1 MPKSRVLAVLTVL
14 ACVGALASPV
24 RAQDAPQAYER
35 TPGMLETTTGPDETY
50 PVTLDHDIWVPEGAS
65 AADPRP
71 AMVIAHGFGNSKD
84 VGEVTTL
91 AAFFAGKGYVVIAS
105 THQGFGQSSGCVA
118 LDSVDYDARNV
129 SRLIDLLA
137 ARDDVL
143 MDAPGDPRVGMA
155 GGSYGGGHQ
164 GLVAATDPRLD
175 AIAPARTWN
184 SLQFSLVPNNLI
196 GDGGT
201 FDLEHY
207 EQGVFKSTWSS
218 LFTTVAATQPAMG
231 NGGCDP
237 VTQQTLYPGQPPC
250 PGFDPMV
257 CPIFASLSTTG
268 DVTAEQRAFVARS
281 SVANVID
288 DVTVPVLL
296 TQGQSDTLFTPVE
309 ATATFEALRAAG
321 NDDVFMLWN
330 WGGHGY
336 APRPGEGEP
345 YNSAYDDSPEAQEA
359 FRATTYADRI
369 GRFFDHY
376 LRGIGHP
383 GPRFSVFRDWVE
395 YSVPTVGDR
404 PVGNADAAYAM
415 VGRGPA
421 EPGFAGGAGTSYR
434 LTDEGLEPIGAG
446 PHTDD
451 APILSATLLNPP
463 NGLPAAHSETPNFTD
478 EGQPGAG
485 IPPSEVPGQHVALDT
500 PPFTAPAEVVG
511 IPTLRLHVANSNGRD
526 AVLFTKL
533 YDVAPDGTATLIKRM
548 VAASRIPADLLP
560 GMVEL
565 RLPAVVHRFE
575 TGHAARL
582 VVATT
587 DDSYRTAPV
596 ADRITLST
604 DGAVPSILR
613 LPLVGGD
620 TVGRIAGD
628 DRIATAVALSEEA
641 FGEARDAVLVNADA
655 FPDALT
661 AGPLAAAVEG
671 PTLLTSGAALDPRV
685 ADDLYRLG
693 VDRVHLVGGT
703 GVLGD
708 AVRTSLEGMGIEVV
722 RLAGSNRITTAGIV
736 ADRIAALTGG
746 PAHTA
751 IVARADDFADAL
763 AAGGL
768 AVVGG
773 GVGGTAQR
781 TPVPILLIDD
791 ASVAEVA
798 RIVQRVTFADAPLVV
813 AGGDRAVSTAAA
825 DGLGRAVRRL
835 AGADRYQTA
844 VALASAATDAG
855 AGLDMLLIAS
865 GVRFPD
871 ALAGVPAAAAMGGI
885 VLIVP
890 PDGLEEAS
898 SGAGFLRAS
907 ATVADRAALI
917 GGTAVLPDEL
927 RSGIGPLLVA
937 EE

>member
-1 MPKSRVLAVLTVL
+1 MPKSRILAVLAVLGCLSGLTAPAV
-14 ACVGALASPV
+14 
-24 RAQDAPQAYER
+24 AQEDPQAYDR

-50 PVTLDHDIWVPEGAS
+50 PVTLDHDVWVPEGAS

-71 AMVIAHGFGNSKD
+71 AIVIAHGFGNSKD

-91 AAFFAGKGYVVIAS
+91 AAFFAGKGYVVISS

-207 EQGVFKSTWSS
+207 EQGVFKSTWST

-237 VTQQTLYPGQPPC
+237 VTQQTLYPGQAPC

-268 DVTAEQRAFVARS
+268 DGTAEQRAFVARS
-281 SVANVID
+281 SVANFTD

-345 YNSAYDDSPEAQEA
+345 YSSAYDDSPEAQEA
-359 FRATTYADRI
+359 FRATTYANRI

-376 LRGIGHP
+376 LRGVGHP
-383 GPRFSVFRDWVE
+383 GPRFSVFRDWID
-395 YSVPTVGDR
+395 YTVPTVDNR
-404 PVGNADAAYAM
+404 PIGNADAAYATL
-415 VGRGPA
+415 GRGPA
-421 EPGFAGGAGTSYR
+421 EPGFAGGAGTSYL
-434 LTDEGLEPIGAG
+434 LTDDGLVPIGAG
-446 PHTDD
+446 PRTAD
-451 APILSATLLNPP
+451 APILSASILNPP
-463 NGLPAAHSETPNFTD
+463 NGVPAAHSETPNFTG

-485 IPPSEVPGQHVALDT
+485 RPPSEVPGQHVALDT
-500 PPFTAPAEVVG
+500 PPFTAPADVVG
-511 IPTLRLHVANSNGRD
+511 IPTLRLHVANSNGQD

-548 VAASRIPADLLP
+548 VAASRIPADRLP
-560 GMVEL
+560 GAVEV

-587 DDSYRTAPV
+587 DDSYRNAPV
-596 ADRITLST
+596 ADRIALTT
-604 DGAVPSILR
+604 TGEDPAVLR
-613 LPLVGGD
+613 LPLAGGD
-620 TVGRIAGD
+620 TVGRIAGP
-628 DRIATAVALSEEA
+628 DRVATAVALSQEA
-641 FGEARDAVLVNADA
+641 FGEAREAVLVNADA

-661 AGPLAAAVEG
+661 AGPLAAALEA

-685 ADDLYRLG
+685 ADDLRRLG

-708 AVRTSLEGMGIEVV
+708 AVRASLEDMGIEVV
-722 RLAGSNRITTAGIV
+722 RLAGSNRITTAGVV
-736 ADRIAALTGG
+736 ADRIAAIGGG
-746 PAHTA
+746 PVATA

-768 AVVGG
+768 AVVGAG
-773 GVGGTAQR
+773 AADR
-781 TPVPILLIDD
+781 SPVPILLVDD
-791 ASVAEVA
+791 ASVGEVA
-798 RIVQRVTFADAPLVV
+798 RIVQRTTVADAPLVV
-813 AGGDRAVSTAAA
+813 AGGAQAVSTATA
-825 DGLGRAVRRL
+825 DGLGRAVQRL

-844 VALASAATDAG
+844 VALAAAATGAG
-855 AGLDMLLIAS
+855 ASLDVLLLAS
-865 GVRFPD
+865 GERFPD
-871 ALAGVPAAAAMGGI
+871 ALAGVPAAAAMGGL

-890 PDGLEEAS
+890 PGGLEESS

-907 ATVADRAALI
+907 AAVADRAALV
-917 GGTAVLPDEL
+917 GGTAVLPEGL
-927 RSGIGPLLVA
+927 RSSIAPLLVA
-937 EE
+937 TE

>member
-1 MPKSRVLAVLTVL
+1 MPKSRILAVLAVLGCLSGLTAPAV
-14 ACVGALASPV
+14 
-24 RAQDAPQAYER
+24 AQEDPQLYDR

-50 PVTLDHDIWVPEGAS
+50 PVTLDHDVWVPEGAS

-91 AAFFAGKGYVVIAS
+91 AAFFAGKGYVVISS

-207 EQGVFKSTWSS
+207 EQGVFKSTWST

-237 VTQQTLYPGQPPC
+237 VTQQTLYPGQAPC

-281 SVANVID
+281 SVANFTD

-345 YNSAYDDSPEAQEA
+345 YSSAYDDSPEAQEA
-359 FRATTYADRI
+359 FRATTYANRI

-376 LRGIGHP
+376 LRGVGHP
-383 GPRFSVFRDWVE
+383 GPRFSVFRDWID
-395 YSVPTVGDR
+395 YTVPTVDNR
-404 PVGNADAAYAM
+404 PIGNADAAYATL
-415 VGRGPA
+415 GRGPA
-421 EPGFAGGAGTSYR
+421 EPGFAGGAGTSYL
-434 LTDEGLEPIGAG
+434 LTDDGLVPIGAG
-446 PHTDD
+446 PRTAD
-451 APILSATLLNPP
+451 APILSASLLNPP
-463 NGLPAAHSETPNFTD
+463 NGVPAAHSETPNFTG

-485 IPPSEVPGQHVALDT
+485 RPPSEVPGQHVALDT
-500 PPFTAPAEVVG
+500 PPFTAPADVVG
-511 IPTLRLHVANSNGRD
+511 IPTLRLHVANSNGQD

-548 VAASRIPADLLP
+548 VAASRIPADRLP
-560 GMVEL
+560 GAVEV

-587 DDSYRTAPV
+587 DDSYRNASV
-596 ADRITLST
+596 ADRIALTT
-604 DGAVPSILR
+604 TGEDPAVLR
-613 LPLVGGD
+613 LPLAGGD
-620 TVGRIAGD
+620 TVGRIAGP
-628 DRIATAVALSEEA
+628 DRVATAVALSQEA
-641 FGEARDAVLVNADA
+641 FGEAREAVLVNADA

-661 AGPLAAAVEG
+661 AGPLAATLEA

-685 ADDLYRLG
+685 ADDLRRLG

-703 GVLGD
+703 GVPGD
-708 AVRTSLEGMGIEVV
+708 AVRASLEDMGIEVV
-722 RLAGSNRITTAGIV
+722 RLAGNNRITTAGVV
-736 ADRIAALTGG
+736 ADRIAAIGGG
-746 PAHTA
+746 PVATA

-768 AVVGG
+768 AVVG
-773 GVGGTAQR
+773 AEAADR
-781 TPVPILLIDD
+781 SPVPILLVDN
-791 ASVAEVA
+791 ASVGEVA
-798 RIVQRVTFADAPLVV
+798 RIVQRTTVADAPLVV
-813 AGGDRAVSTAAA
+813 AGGEQAVSTATA
-825 DGLGRAVRRL
+825 DGLGRAVQRL

-844 VALASAATDAG
+844 VALAAAATGAG
-855 AGLDMLLIAS
+855 ASLDVLLLAS
-865 GVRFPD
+865 GERFPD
-871 ALAGVPAAAAMGGI
+871 ALAGVPAAAAMGGL

-890 PDGLEEAS
+890 PGGLEESS

-907 ATVADRAALI
+907 AAVADRAALV
-917 GGTAVLPDEL
+917 GGTAVLPEGL
-927 RSGIGPLLVA
+927 RSTIAPLLVA
-937 EE
+937 TE

>member
-1 MPKSRVLAVLTVL
+1 MPKSRILAVLAVLGCLSGLTAPAV
-14 ACVGALASPV
+14 
-24 RAQDAPQAYER
+24 AQEDPQAYDR

-50 PVTLDHDIWVPEGAS
+50 PVTLDHDVWVPEGAS

-91 AAFFAGKGYVVIAS
+91 AAFFAGKGYVVISS

-207 EQGVFKSTWSS
+207 EQGVFKSTWST

-237 VTQQTLYPGQPPC
+237 VTQQTLYPGQAPC

-268 DVTAEQRAFVARS
+268 DVTAEHRAFVARS
-281 SVANVID
+281 SVANFTD

-345 YNSAYDDSPEAQEA
+345 YSSAYDDSPEAQEA
-359 FRATTYADRI
+359 FRATTYANRI

-376 LRGIGHP
+376 LRGVGHP
-383 GPRFSVFRDWVE
+383 GPRFSVFRDWID
-395 YSVPTVGDR
+395 YTVPTVDNR
-404 PVGNADAAYAM
+404 PIGNADAAYATL
-415 VGRGPA
+415 GRGPA
-421 EPGFAGGAGTSYR
+421 EPGFAGGAGTSYL
-434 LTDEGLEPIGAG
+434 LTDDGLVPIGAG
-446 PHTDD
+446 PRTAD
-451 APILSATLLNPP
+451 APILSASILNPP
-463 NGLPAAHSETPNFTD
+463 NGVPAAHSETPNFTG

-485 IPPSEVPGQHVALDT
+485 RPPSEVPGQHVALDT
-500 PPFTAPAEVVG
+500 PPFTAPADVVG
-511 IPTLRLHVANSNGRD
+511 IPTLRLHVANSNGQD

-548 VAASRIPADLLP
+548 VAASRIPADRLP
-560 GMVEL
+560 GAVEV

-587 DDSYRTAPV
+587 DDSYRNAPV
-596 ADRITLST
+596 ADRIALTT
-604 DGAVPSILR
+604 IGEDPAVLR
-613 LPLVGGD
+613 LPLAGGD
-620 TVGRIAGD
+620 TVGRIAGP
-628 DRIATAVALSEEA
+628 DRVATAVALSQEA
-641 FGEARDAVLVNADA
+641 FGEAREAVLVNADA

-661 AGPLAAAVEG
+661 AGPLAAALEA

-685 ADDLYRLG
+685 ADDLRRLG

-708 AVRTSLEGMGIEVV
+708 AVRASLEDMGIEVV
-722 RLAGSNRITTAGIV
+722 RLAGSNRITTAGVV
-736 ADRIAALTGG
+736 ADRIAAIGGG
-746 PAHTA
+746 PVATA

-768 AVVGG
+768 AVVGAG
-773 GVGGTAQR
+773 AADR
-781 TPVPILLIDD
+781 SPVPILLVDD
-791 ASVAEVA
+791 ASVGEVA
-798 RIVQRVTFADAPLVV
+798 RIVQRTTVADAPLVV
-813 AGGDRAVSTAAA
+813 AGGEQAVSTATA
-825 DGLGRAVRRL
+825 DGLGRAVQRL

-844 VALASAATDAG
+844 VALAAAATGAG
-855 AGLDMLLIAS
+855 ASLDVLLLAS
-865 GVRFPD
+865 GERFPD
-871 ALAGVPAAAAMGGI
+871 ALAGVPAAAAMGGL

-890 PDGLEEAS
+890 PGGLEESS

-907 ATVADRAALI
+907 AAVADRAALV
-917 GGTAVLPDEL
+917 GGTAVLPEGL
-927 RSGIGPLLVA
+927 RSSIAPLLVA
-937 EE
+937 TE

>member
-1 MPKSRVLAVLTVL
+1 MPKSRILAVLAVLGCLSGLTAPAV
-14 ACVGALASPV
+14 
-24 RAQDAPQAYER
+24 AQEDPQAYDR

-50 PVTLDHDIWVPEGAS
+50 PVTLDHDVWVPEGAS

-91 AAFFAGKGYVVIAS
+91 AAFFAGKGYVVISS

-207 EQGVFKSTWSS
+207 EQGVFKSTWST

-237 VTQQTLYPGQPPC
+237 VTQQTLYPGQAPC

-281 SVANVID
+281 SVANVTD

-345 YNSAYDDSPEAQEA
+345 YSSAYDDSPEAQEA
-359 FRATTYADRI
+359 FRATTYANRI

-376 LRGIGHP
+376 LRGVGHP
-383 GPRFSVFRDWVE
+383 GPRFSVFRDWVD
-395 YSVPTVGDR
+395 YTVPTVDNR
-404 PVGNADAAYAM
+404 PIGNADAAYATL
-415 VGRGPA
+415 GRGPA
-421 EPGFAGGAGTSYR
+421 EPGFAGGAGTSYL
-434 LTDEGLEPIGAG
+434 LTDDGLVPIGAG
-446 PHTDD
+446 PRTAD
-451 APILSATLLNPP
+451 APILSASILNPP
-463 NGLPAAHSETPNFTD
+463 NGVPAAHSETPNFTG

-485 IPPSEVPGQHVALDT
+485 RPPSEVPGQHVALDT
-500 PPFTAPAEVVG
+500 PPFTAPADVVG
-511 IPTLRLHVANSNGRD
+511 IPTLRLHVANSNGQD

-548 VAASRIPADLLP
+548 VAASRIPADRLP
-560 GMVEL
+560 GAVEV

-587 DDSYRTAPV
+587 DDSYRNAPV
-596 ADRITLST
+596 ADRIALTT
-604 DGAVPSILR
+604 TGEDPAVLR
-613 LPLVGGD
+613 LPLAGGD
-620 TVGRIAGD
+620 TVGRIAGP
-628 DRIATAVALSEEA
+628 DRVATAVALSQEA
-641 FGEARDAVLVNADA
+641 FGEAREAVLVNADA

-661 AGPLAAAVEG
+661 AGPLAATLEA
-671 PTLLTSGAALDPRV
+671 PTLLTSGEALDPRV
-685 ADDLYRLG
+685 ADDLRRLG

-708 AVRTSLEGMGIEVV
+708 AVRASLEDMGIEVV
-722 RLAGSNRITTAGIV
+722 RLAGSNRITTAGVV
-736 ADRIAALTGG
+736 ADRIAAIGGG
-746 PAHTA
+746 PVATA

-768 AVVGG
+768 AVVGAG
-773 GVGGTAQR
+773 AADR
-781 TPVPILLIDD
+781 SPVPILLVDD
-791 ASVAEVA
+791 ASVGEVA
-798 RIVQRVTFADAPLVV
+798 RIVQRTTVADAPLVV
-813 AGGDRAVSTAAA
+813 AGGAQAVSTATA
-825 DGLGRAVRRL
+825 DGLGRAVQRL

-844 VALASAATDAG
+844 VALAAAATGAG
-855 AGLDMLLIAS
+855 ASLDVLLLAS
-865 GVRFPD
+865 GERFPD
-871 ALAGVPAAAAMGGI
+871 ALAGVPAAAAMGGL

-890 PDGLEEAS
+890 PGGLEESS

-907 ATVADRAALI
+907 AAVADRAALV
-917 GGTAVLPDEL
+917 GGTAVLPEGL
-927 RSGIGPLLVA
+927 RSTIAPLLVA
-937 EE
+937 TE

>member
-1 MPKSRVLAVLTVL
+1 MPKSRILAVLAVLGCLSGLTAPAV
-14 ACVGALASPV
+14 
-24 RAQDAPQAYER
+24 AQEDPQAYDR

-50 PVTLDHDIWVPEGAS
+50 PVTLDHDVWVPEGAS

-91 AAFFAGKGYVVIAS
+91 AAFFAGKGYVVISS

-207 EQGVFKSTWSS
+207 EQGVFKSTWST

-237 VTQQTLYPGQPPC
+237 VTQQTLYPGQAPC

-281 SVANVID
+281 SVANVTD

-345 YNSAYDDSPEAQEA
+345 YSSAYDDSPEAQEA
-359 FRATTYADRI
+359 FRATTYANRI

-376 LRGIGHP
+376 LRGVGHP
-383 GPRFSVFRDWVE
+383 GPRFSVFRDWVD
-395 YSVPTVGDR
+395 YTVPTVDNR
-404 PVGNADAAYAM
+404 PIGNADAAYATL
-415 VGRGPA
+415 GRGPA
-421 EPGFAGGAGTSYR
+421 EPGFAGGAGTSYL
-434 LTDEGLEPIGAG
+434 LTDDGLVPIGAG
-446 PHTDD
+446 PRTAD
-451 APILSATLLNPP
+451 APILSASILNPP
-463 NGLPAAHSETPNFTD
+463 NGVPAAHSETPNFTG

-485 IPPSEVPGQHVALDT
+485 RPPSEVPGQHVALDT
-500 PPFTAPAEVVG
+500 PPFTAPADVVG
-511 IPTLRLHVANSNGRD
+511 IPTLRLHVANSNGQD

-548 VAASRIPADLLP
+548 VAASRIPADRLP
-560 GMVEL
+560 GAVEV

-587 DDSYRTAPV
+587 DDSYRNAPV
-596 ADRITLST
+596 ADRIALTT
-604 DGAVPSILR
+604 TGEDPAVLR
-613 LPLVGGD
+613 LPLAGGD
-620 TVGRIAGD
+620 TVGRIAGP
-628 DRIATAVALSEEA
+628 DRVATAVALSQEA
-641 FGEARDAVLVNADA
+641 FGEAREAVLVNADA

-661 AGPLAAAVEG
+661 AGPLAATLEA
-671 PTLLTSGAALDPRV
+671 PTLLMSGEALDPRV
-685 ADDLYRLG
+685 ADDLRRLG

-708 AVRTSLEGMGIEVV
+708 AVRASLEDMGIEVV
-722 RLAGSNRITTAGIV
+722 RLAGSNRITTAGVV
-736 ADRIAALTGG
+736 ADRIAAIGGG
-746 PAHTA
+746 PVATA

-768 AVVGG
+768 AVVGAG
-773 GVGGTAQR
+773 AADR
-781 TPVPILLIDD
+781 SPVPILLVDD
-791 ASVAEVA
+791 ASVGEVA
-798 RIVQRVTFADAPLVV
+798 RIVQRTTVADAPLVV
-813 AGGDRAVSTAAA
+813 AGGAQAVSTATA
-825 DGLGRAVRRL
+825 DGLGRAVQRL

-844 VALASAATDAG
+844 VALAAAATGAG
-855 AGLDMLLIAS
+855 ASLDVLLLAS
-865 GVRFPD
+865 GERFPD
-871 ALAGVPAAAAMGGI
+871 ALAGVPAAAAMGGL

-890 PDGLEEAS
+890 PGGLEESS

-907 ATVADRAALI
+907 AAVADRAALV
-917 GGTAVLPDEL
+917 GGTAVLPEGL
-927 RSGIGPLLVA
+927 RSTIAPLLVA
-937 EE
+937 TE

>member
-1 MPKSRVLAVLTVL
+1 MPKSRILAVLAVLGCLSGLTAPAV
-14 ACVGALASPV
+14 
-24 RAQDAPQAYER
+24 AQEDPQAYDR

-50 PVTLDHDIWVPEGAS
+50 PVTLDHDVWVPEGAS

-91 AAFFAGKGYVVIAS
+91 AAFFAGKGYVVISS

-207 EQGVFKSTWSS
+207 EQGVFKSTWST

-237 VTQQTLYPGQPPC
+237 VTQQTLYPGQAPC

-281 SVANVID
+281 SVANFTD

-345 YNSAYDDSPEAQEA
+345 YSSAYDDSPEAQEA
-359 FRATTYADRI
+359 FRATTYANRI

-376 LRGIGHP
+376 LRGVGHP
-383 GPRFSVFRDWVE
+383 GPRFSVFLDWVD
-395 YSVPTVGDR
+395 YTVPTVDNR
-404 PVGNADAAYAM
+404 PIGNADAAYASL
-415 VGRGPA
+415 GRGPA
-421 EPGFAGGAGTSYR
+421 EPGFAGGAGTSYL
-434 LTDEGLEPIGAG
+434 LTDDGLVPIGAG
-446 PHTDD
+446 PRTAD
-451 APILSATLLNPP
+451 APILSASILNPP
-463 NGLPAAHSETPNFTD
+463 NGVPAAHSETPNFTG

-485 IPPSEVPGQHVALDT
+485 RPPSEVPGQHVALDT
-500 PPFTAPAEVVG
+500 PPFTAPADVVG
-511 IPTLRLHVANSNGRD
+511 IPTLRLHVANSNGQD

-533 YDVAPDGTATLIKRM
+533 YDVRPDGTATLIKRM
-548 VAASRIPADLLP
+548 VAASRIPADRLP
-560 GMVEL
+560 GAVEV

-587 DDSYRTAPV
+587 DDSYRNAPV
-596 ADRITLST
+596 ADRIALTT
-604 DGAVPSILR
+604 TGEDPAVLR
-613 LPLVGGD
+613 LPLAGGD
-620 TVGRIAGD
+620 TVGRIAGP
-628 DRIATAVALSEEA
+628 DRVATAVALSQEA
-641 FGEARDAVLVNADA
+641 FGEAREAVLVNADA

-661 AGPLAAAVEG
+661 AGPLAATLEA
-671 PTLLTSGAALDPRV
+671 PTLLTPGAALDPRV
-685 ADDLYRLG
+685 ADDLRRLG

-708 AVRTSLEGMGIEVV
+708 AVRASLEDMGIEVV
-722 RLAGSNRITTAGIV
+722 RLAGSNRITTAGVV
-736 ADRIAALTGG
+736 ADRIAAIGGG
-746 PAHTA
+746 PVATA

-768 AVVGG
+768 AVVGAG
-773 GVGGTAQR
+773 AADR
-781 TPVPILLIDD
+781 SPVPILLVDD
-791 ASVAEVA
+791 ASVGEVA
-798 RIVQRVTFADAPLVV
+798 RIVQRTTVADAPLVV
-813 AGGDRAVSTAAA
+813 AGGAQAVSTATA
-825 DGLGRAVRRL
+825 DGLGRAVQRL

-844 VALASAATDAG
+844 VALAAAATGAG
-855 AGLDMLLIAS
+855 ASLDVLLLAS
-865 GVRFPD
+865 GERFPD
-871 ALAGVPAAAAMGGI
+871 ALAGVPAAAAMGGL

-890 PDGLEEAS
+890 PGGLEESS

-907 ATVADRAALI
+907 AAVADRAALV
-917 GGTAVLPDEL
+917 GGTAVLPEGL
-927 RSGIGPLLVA
+927 RSTIAPLLVA
-937 EE
+937 TE

>member
-1 MPKSRVLAVLTVL
+1 MPKSRILAVLAVLGCLSGLTAPAV
-14 ACVGALASPV
+14 
-24 RAQDAPQAYER
+24 AQDDPQAYDR

-50 PVTLDHDIWVPEGAS
+50 PVTLDHDVWVPEGAS

-91 AAFFAGKGYVVIAS
+91 AAFFAGKGYVVISS

-201 FDLEHY
+201 FELEHY
-207 EQGVFKSTWSS
+207 EQGVFKSTWST

-237 VTQQTLYPGQPPC
+237 VTQQTLYPGQAPC

-281 SVANVID
+281 SVANFTD

-345 YNSAYDDSPEAQEA
+345 YSSAYDDSAEAQEA
-359 FRATTYADRI
+359 FRATTYANRI

-376 LRGIGHP
+376 LRGVGHP
-383 GPRFSVFRDWVE
+383 GPRFSVFRDWVD
-395 YSVPTVGDR
+395 YTVPTVDDR
-404 PVGNADAAYAM
+404 PVGNADAAYATL
-415 VGRGPA
+415 GRGPA
-421 EPGFAGGAGTSYR
+421 EPGFAGGAGTSYL
-434 LTDEGLEPIGAG
+434 LTDDGLVPIGAG
-446 PHTDD
+446 PRTVD
-451 APILSATLLNPP
+451 APVLSASILNPP
-463 NGLPAAHSETPNFTD
+463 NGVPAAHSETPNFTG

-485 IPPSEVPGQHVALDT
+485 RPPSEVPGQHVALDT
-500 PPFTAPAEVVG
+500 PPFTAPADVVG
-511 IPTLRLHVANSNGRD
+511 IPTLRLHVANSNGQD

-533 YDVAPDGTATLIKRM
+533 YDVGPDGTATLIKRM
-548 VAASRIPADLLP
+548 VAASRIPADRLP
-560 GMVEL
+560 GAVEV

-575 TGHAARL
+575 TGHVARL

-587 DDSYRTAPV
+587 DDSYRNAPV
-596 ADRITLST
+596 ADRIALTT
-604 DGAVPSILR
+604 TGEDPAVLR

-620 TVGRIAGD
+620 TVGRIAGP
-628 DRIATAVALSEEA
+628 DRVATAVALSQEA
-641 FGEARDAVLVNADA
+641 FGEGREAVLVNADA

-661 AGPLAAAVEG
+661 AGPLAATLEG

-685 ADDLYRLG
+685 ADDLRRLG

-708 AVRTSLEGMGIEVV
+708 AVRASLEDMGIEVV
-722 RLAGSNRITTAGIV
+722 RLAGSNRITTAGVV
-736 ADRIAALTGG
+736 ADRMAAFGGG
-746 PAHTA
+746 PAATA

-773 GVGGTAQR
+773 GAADR
-781 TPVPILLIDD
+781 SPVPILLVDD
-791 ASVAEVA
+791 ASAGEVA
-798 RIVQRVTFADAPLVV
+798 RIVQRTTVADAPLVV
-813 AGGDRAVSTAAA
+813 AGGEQAVSTAAA
-825 DGLGRAVRRL
+825 DGLGRAVQRL

-844 VALASAATDAG
+844 VALAAAATRAG
-855 AGLDMLLIAS
+855 ASLDVLLLAS
-865 GVRFPD
+865 GERFPD
-871 ALAGVPAAAAMGGI
+871 ALAGVPAAAAMGGL

-890 PDGLEEAS
+890 PDGLEDSS

-907 ATVADRAALI
+907 AAVADRAALV
-917 GGTAVLPDEL
+917 GGAAVLPEEL
-927 RSGIGPLLVA
+927 RSSIAPLLIA
-937 EE
+937 IE

>member
-1 MPKSRVLAVLTVL
+1 MPKSRILAVLAVLGCLSGLTAPAV
-14 ACVGALASPV
+14 
-24 RAQDAPQAYER
+24 AQEDRQAYDR

-50 PVTLDHDIWVPEGAS
+50 PVTLDHDVWVPEGAS

-91 AAFFAGKGYVVIAS
+91 AAFFAGKGYVVISS

-207 EQGVFKSTWSS
+207 EQGVFKSTWST

-237 VTQQTLYPGQPPC
+237 VTQQTLYPGQAPC

-268 DVTAEQRAFVARS
+268 DVTAEHRAFVARS
-281 SVANVID
+281 SVANFTD

-345 YNSAYDDSPEAQEA
+345 YSSAYDDSPEAQEA
-359 FRATTYADRI
+359 FRATTYANRI

-376 LRGIGHP
+376 LRGVGHP
-383 GPRFSVFRDWVE
+383 GPRFSVFRDWID
-395 YSVPTVGDR
+395 YTVPTVDNR
-404 PVGNADAAYAM
+404 PIGNADAAYATL
-415 VGRGPA
+415 GRGPA
-421 EPGFAGGAGTSYR
+421 EPGFAGGAGTSYL
-434 LTDEGLEPIGAG
+434 LTDDGLVPIGAG
-446 PHTDD
+446 PRTAD
-451 APILSATLLNPP
+451 APILSASILNPP
-463 NGLPAAHSETPNFTD
+463 NGVPAAHSETPNFTG

-485 IPPSEVPGQHVALDT
+485 RPPSEVPGQHVALDT
-500 PPFTAPAEVVG
+500 PPFTAPADVVG
-511 IPTLRLHVANSNGRD
+511 IPTLRLHVANSNGQD

-548 VAASRIPADLLP
+548 VAASRIPADRLP
-560 GMVEL
+560 GAVEV

-587 DDSYRTAPV
+587 DDSYRNAPV
-596 ADRITLST
+596 ADRIALTT
-604 DGAVPSILR
+604 TGEDPAVLR
-613 LPLVGGD
+613 LPLAGGD
-620 TVGRIAGD
+620 TVGRIAGP
-628 DRIATAVALSEEA
+628 DRVATAVALSQEA
-641 FGEARDAVLVNADA
+641 FGEAREAVLVNADA

-661 AGPLAAAVEG
+661 AGPLAAALEA

-685 ADDLYRLG
+685 ADDLRRLG

-708 AVRTSLEGMGIEVV
+708 AVRASLEDMGIEVV
-722 RLAGSNRITTAGIV
+722 RLAGSNRITTAGVV
-736 ADRIAALTGG
+736 ADRIAAIGGG
-746 PAHTA
+746 PVATA

-768 AVVGG
+768 AVVGAG
-773 GVGGTAQR
+773 AADR
-781 TPVPILLIDD
+781 SPVPILLVDD
-791 ASVAEVA
+791 ASVGEVA
-798 RIVQRVTFADAPLVV
+798 RIVQRTTVADAPLVV
-813 AGGDRAVSTAAA
+813 AGGEQAVSTATA
-825 DGLGRAVRRL
+825 DGLGRAVQRL

-844 VALASAATDAG
+844 VALAAAATGAG
-855 AGLDMLLIAS
+855 ASLDVLLLAS
-865 GVRFPD
+865 GERFPD
-871 ALAGVPAAAAMGGI
+871 ALAGVPAAAAMGGL

-890 PDGLEEAS
+890 PGGLEESS

-907 ATVADRAALI
+907 AAVADRAALV
-917 GGTAVLPDEL
+917 GGTAVLPEGL
-927 RSGIGPLLVA
+927 RSSIAPLLVA
-937 EE
+937 TE

>member
-1 MPKSRVLAVLTVL
+1 MPKSRILAVLAVLGCLSGLTAPAV
-14 ACVGALASPV
+14 
-24 RAQDAPQAYER
+24 AQEDPQAYDR

-50 PVTLDHDIWVPEGAS
+50 PVTLDHDVWVPEGAS

-91 AAFFAGKGYVVIAS
+91 AAFFAGKGYVVISS

-207 EQGVFKSTWSS
+207 EQGVFKSTWST

-237 VTQQTLYPGQPPC
+237 VTQQTLYPGQAPC

-268 DVTAEQRAFVARS
+268 DVTAEHRAFVARS
-281 SVANVID
+281 SVANFTD

-345 YNSAYDDSPEAQEA
+345 YSSAYDDSPEAQEA
-359 FRATTYADRI
+359 FRATTYANRI

-376 LRGIGHP
+376 LRGVGHP
-383 GPRFSVFRDWVE
+383 GPRFSVFRDWID
-395 YSVPTVGDR
+395 YTVPTVDNR
-404 PVGNADAAYAM
+404 PIGNADAAYATL
-415 VGRGPA
+415 GRGPA
-421 EPGFAGGAGTSYR
+421 EPGFAGGAGTSYL
-434 LTDEGLEPIGAG
+434 LTDDGLVPIGAG
-446 PHTDD
+446 PRTAD
-451 APILSATLLNPP
+451 APILSASILNPP
-463 NGLPAAHSETPNFTD
+463 NGVPAAHSETPNFTG

-485 IPPSEVPGQHVALDT
+485 RPPSEVPGQHVALDT
-500 PPFTAPAEVVG
+500 PPFTAPADVVG
-511 IPTLRLHVANSNGRD
+511 IPTLRLHVANSNGQD

-548 VAASRIPADLLP
+548 VAASRIPADRLP
-560 GMVEL
+560 GAVEV

-587 DDSYRTAPV
+587 DDSYRNAPV
-596 ADRITLST
+596 ADRIALTTLGE
-604 DGAVPSILR
+604 DPAVLR
-613 LPLVGGD
+613 LPLAGGD
-620 TVGRIAGD
+620 TVGRIAGP
-628 DRIATAVALSEEA
+628 DRVATAVALSQEA
-641 FGEARDAVLVNADA
+641 FGEAREAVLVNADA

-661 AGPLAAAVEG
+661 AGPLAAALEA

-685 ADDLYRLG
+685 ADDLRRLG

-708 AVRTSLEGMGIEVV
+708 AVRASLEDMGIEVV
-722 RLAGSNRITTAGIV
+722 RLAGSNRITTAGVV
-736 ADRIAALTGG
+736 ADRIAAIGGG
-746 PAHTA
+746 PVATA

-768 AVVGG
+768 AVVGAG
-773 GVGGTAQR
+773 AADR
-781 TPVPILLIDD
+781 SPVPILLVDD
-791 ASVAEVA
+791 ASVGEVA
-798 RIVQRVTFADAPLVV
+798 RIVQRTTVADAPLVV
-813 AGGDRAVSTAAA
+813 AGGEQAVSTATA
-825 DGLGRAVRRL
+825 DGLGRAVQRL

-844 VALASAATDAG
+844 VALAAAATGAG
-855 AGLDMLLIAS
+855 ASLDVLLLAS
-865 GVRFPD
+865 GERFPD
-871 ALAGVPAAAAMGGI
+871 ALAGVPAAAAMGGL

-890 PDGLEEAS
+890 PGGLEESS

-907 ATVADRAALI
+907 AAVADRAALV
-917 GGTAVLPDEL
+917 GGTAVLPEGL
-927 RSGIGPLLVA
+927 RSSIAPLLVA
-937 EE
+937 TE